1 MKHFFR
7 GAAFAFVLII
17 SSAVCLQLTQ
27 AKGGSVQSSKIKD
40 GSTIQTV
47 QIELKQPI
55 TVDELFSEEDRSL
68 FENVILESDFSFD
81 NEAIHDFYTVNSGN
95 QGKNIKEEYVEN
107 RKAFLKDTKKN
118 MQEED
123 FNSESVENLL
133 VTKFT
138 VNGKKENIDQL
149 KKGLKISK
157 VNIEGDQSVFM
168 STSSAKISP
177 FITSGTS
184 TAVMAASTSLA
195 YLAPNSG
202 TSYFYPSSSGG
213 RYVQQYMKWN
223 AIYFSWDQT
232 YEHDVFLNNYDNQ
245 TYLNSSSSSY
255 PGCYPV
261 TLYAATSWPSAAQPY
276 IDTRLSDNLVSCE
289 KNELAFT
296 IGVAQASALQ
306 ANVNYYT
313 YMRTTSGNASS
324 DGFKLQAQIGHRN
337 PTNCYTT
344 WCSWGDESIN
354 LVSAWSP
361 LVPGTKSWTR

>member
-1 MKHFFR
+1 M
-7 GAAFAFVLII
+7 
-17 SSAVCLQLTQ
+17 
-27 AKGGSVQSSKIKD
+27 
-40 GSTIQTV
+40 
-47 QIELKQPI
+47 
-55 TVDELFSEEDRSL
+55 DELFSEENSSL
-68 FENVILESDFSFD
+68 FENMILESDFSFD
-81 NEAIHDFYTVNSGN
+81 NEAIHDFYTVNSDN
-95 QGKNIKEEYVEN
+95 QGKNIKEGYIEN

-118 MQEED
+118 MQDED
-123 FNSESVENLL
+123 FNSESVEDLL

-138 VNGKKENIDQL
+138 VNGKKENIDRL
-149 KKGLKISK
+149 KKGLNISK
-157 VNIEGDQSVFM
+157 IDVENDQPVLMSMNLNKSVKSTPFLTGR
-168 STSSAKISP
+168 STSP
-177 FITSGTS
+177 

-232 YEHDVFLNNYDNQ
+232 YEHDVFLYNYDNQ

-261 TLYAATSWPSAAQPY
+261 TLYAATTWPSAAQPY

-289 KNELAFT
+289 KDELAFT

-324 DGFKLQAQIGHRN
+324 DKFKLQGQVGHRN

-354 LVSAWSP
+354 LIPAWSYQ
-361 LVPGTKSWTR
+361 VPGTQSWTR